1 MLTNPRDA
9 MLDIYSVDILVSLH
23 LLQYRKAYCTPSTAA
38 RGSASDVTSPTTA
51 ARFNCSVF
59 HILPS

>member
-38 RGSASDVTSPTTA
+38 RGSASDVLYLTCGRGAFGRES
-51 ARFNCSVF
+51 RV
-59 HILPS
+59 